1 MTDPGIIV
9 VGGGLA
15 GAKTVEA
22 LREEGHQGPLTLVG
36 AEPHLPYERP
46 PLSKDHL
53 LKGTPL
59 AEFTPLDAAWFTEHD
74 VTLRLG
80 VSAVVLDPDGHRL
93 ALSDGTELSFS
104 KLALATG
111 SRPRLPDLPGADAE
125 GVRVLRTLEDS
136 DALDA
141 AIGAESRLVVVG
153 GGWIG
158 LEAAAAARARGAEVV
173 VLEMAEHPLQAVL
186 GSRIGAAFG
195 DLHRR
200 NGVEVR
206 TGIAVSQVT
215 VREGHATGVQ
225 LADGAH
231 VPGDLVLFG
240 IGAVPNI
247 ELARDAGLATDRGVL
262 VDAALQTSH
271 PDIVAVGDI
280 AEAEHPAFERR
291 VRVEHWANAQ
301 NQPAIAARTLLG
313 KEAVYDRQPYFFT
326 DQFDLGMEYRGL
338 ASDPENVVV
347 RGDLA
352 GEYLAF
358 WLDDGD
364 RVEAAMNVNIWDAG
378 DDLTALVASST
389 PVDRSRLADPE
400 IPLAEVGAQR

>member
-158 LEAAAAARARGAEVV
+158 LEAAAAAPA
-173 VLEMAEHPLQAVL
+173 
-186 GSRIGAAFG
+186 
-195 DLHRR
+195 
-200 NGVEVR
+200 
-206 TGIAVSQVT
+206 
-215 VREGHATGVQ
+215 
-225 LADGAH
+225 
-231 VPGDLVLFG
+231 PG
-240 IGAVPNI
+240 
-247 ELARDAGLATDRGVL
+247 R
-262 VDAALQTSH
+262 
-271 PDIVAVGDI
+271 
-280 AEAEHPAFERR
+280 
-291 VRVEHWANAQ
+291 
-301 NQPAIAARTLLG
+301 
-313 KEAVYDRQPYFFT
+313 
-326 DQFDLGMEYRGL
+326 
-338 ASDPENVVV
+338 
-347 RGDLA
+347 
-352 GEYLAF
+352 
-358 WLDDGD
+358 
-364 RVEAAMNVNIWDAG
+364 
-378 DDLTALVASST
+378 
-389 PVDRSRLADPE
+389 
-400 IPLAEVGAQR
+400 